1 MSGTDKIKVA
11 ANEAADAIKQG
22 VGKMVGSAKLEV
34 EGAVEKI
41 KGKAEIMRGDV
52 KDAVKKTVDKM

>member
-1 MSGTDKIKVA
+1 
-11 ANEAADAIKQG
+11 
-22 VGKMVGSAKLEV
+22 
-34 EGAVEKI
+34 VEKI